1 MCMTAQVVAV
11 VRLHEM
17 AQADALIPPQARP
30 PLRFGAALAI
40 RLRKTLDPAAT

>member
-1 MCMTAQVVAV
+1 MTAQVVAV

-17 AQADALIPPQARP
+17 ATRLIPPQARP